1 MHLLWWHECELA
13 SLHGAQVEGATVRM
27 KLVFPDGDHPQVLL
41 GLGINR
47 VGSDPESNIVLDR
60 PGVLPQHCQLHVSNH
75 GVMLDVPHGIPVS
88 VNGRRVDGLIALRPG
103 DSMAFDRV
111 HARLASLETTPGLR
125 PDEGGLDAPA
135 ANDDPGVTAVRSATP
150 RYVLRGLSGNA
161 AGQQIPIHGVV
172 TIGRAPECQ
181 LRLDDEGMSRRHARL
196 LPTETGIQVEDL
208 GSTNGT
214 YINGKRVLR
223 GEAKLGD
230 VIAFD
235 ALQLRVAKP
244 GQKTEPVQVV
254 TKQVVPKSSRRRE
267 THPGERQTW
276 LWLGVAGVIA
286 LAAVAGVWLLR

>member
-1 MHLLWWHECELA
+1 
-13 SLHGAQVEGATVRM
+13 M

-47 VGSDPESNIVLDR
+47 VGSDPHSNIVIDR
-60 PGVLPQHCQLHVSNH
+60 PGVLPQHCQLHVSAA

-111 HARLASLETTPGLR
+111 QARLASLETTAGIR
-125 PDEGGLDAPA
+125 PDEQRALDAPA

-161 AGQQIPIHGVV
+161 MGQQLPIHGVV
-172 TIGRAPECQ
+172 MIGRAPECQ

-223 GEAKLGD
+223 GEAKVGD

-235 ALQLRVAKP
+235 VLQLRVAKP
-244 GQKTEPVQVV
+244 GQKAEPVPAVAKQIVA
-254 TKQVVPKSSRRRE
+254 KQVVARRAAAKPARRPE
-267 THPGERQTW
+267 ASAEDRQTW
-276 LWLGVAGVIA
+276 LWLGVAAVIA
-286 LAAVAGVWLLR
+286 VAAVAGVWLLH

>member
-1 MHLLWWHECELA
+1 
-13 SLHGAQVEGATVRM
+13 
-27 KLVFPDGDHPQVLL
+27 
-41 GLGINR
+41 
-47 VGSDPESNIVLDR
+47 
-60 PGVLPQHCQLHVSNH
+60 
-75 GVMLDVPHGIPVS
+75 
-88 VNGRRVDGLIALRPG
+88 
-103 DSMAFDRV
+103 
-111 HARLASLETTPGLR
+111 
-125 PDEGGLDAPA
+125 LDAPA

-161 AGQQIPIHGVV
+161 TGQQIPIHGVV